1 MAKLT
6 VKENQ
11 LRRCLQIALYF
22 ESTGDKLEPA
32 ELYRKFYPEHKEETA
47 KTTFKRDRDE
57 LAKHGFTFEY
67 DNKNPAWSLKKFERL
82 LRLPALSDYDAAAL
96 AIAASP
102 MLYEESFP
110 LPFALRF
117 ALAKLT
123 SSNLKSTFE
132 FEDDLM
138 VRTKLTL
145 DENAELQR
153 EVCARCIQALEE
165 MREIGF
171 TYQRAGGEP
180 RERSGL
186 VRCLHFFNGQWY
198 VLLSDPHDLSRYIT
212 YSVSNIT
219 KLKFGESHRGLD
231 LPPVG
236 TDHIFPFFWDGLP
249 DSHEPR
255 EVTLIIPAH
264 LSAQKDALTLGLGE
278 LGTEAGKA
286 DGARG
291 KTDLTWKIS
300 YRNERM
306 LFHYILERGLSI
318 SAESADVRESL
329 LKYLESVVQA
339 NE

>member
-1 MAKLT
+1 MAKFT

-22 ESTGDKLEPA
+22 ESTGEKLEPA
-32 ELYRKFYPEHKEETA
+32 ELYRKFYPDHKEETA

-57 LAKHGFTFEY
+57 LAKHGFVFEY
-67 DNKNPAWSLKKFERL
+67 DSKNPAWSLKKFERL
-82 LRLPALSDYDAAAL
+82 LRLPVLSDHDAAAL

-123 SSNLKSTFE
+123 SSNLKSTLE

-145 DENAELQR
+145 DDNAELQR
-153 EVCARCIQALEE
+153 DVCARCIKALEE
-165 MREIGF
+165 MREIRF
-171 TYQRAGGEP
+171 TYQRPGGEP

-198 VLLSDPHDLSRYIT
+198 VLLSDSHDLSTYIT

-219 KLKFGESHRGLD
+219 ELEFGKSHTGLN
-231 LPPVG
+231 LPPIG

-264 LSAQKDALTLGLGE
+264 LSEQKDALTLGLGE
-278 LGTEAGKA
+278 LDVAASKSE
-286 DGARG
+286 DARG
-291 KTDLTWKIS
+291 KNDLSWKIM
-300 YRNERM
+300 YRNQRM

-318 SAESADVRESL
+318 SAESPRERAAL
-329 LKYLESVVQA
+329 LEYLESVVQA